1 MLVACA
7 ALAAHVASADYIYF
21 MLDNPP
27 LPDNTLFVTVSQ
39 VGHDYKFEKQ
49 TIPAANFD
57 MDRFLELYAG
67 GETESSGWLL
77 DPESTEPIYAYLSG
91 SPTDDQVL
99 FEAWVSDDAG
109 GLKNFY
115 LYSNYLDNLQ
125 NHIATGSV
133 ASGGVPLHVGAVPE
147 PTSGMLALLGLAM
160 LSLRRGHSFCKRS

>member
-7 ALAAHVASADYIYF
+7 VLAAHVACADYIYF

-27 LPDNTLFVTVSQ
+27 LPDDTLFVTVSQ
-39 VGHDYKFEKQ
+39 VGHDFVEQ
-49 TIPAANFD
+49 TIPVADFD
-57 MDRFLELYAG
+57 MNRFLELYAG
-67 GETESSGWLL
+67 GATESSGRLL
-77 DPESTEPIYAYLSG
+77 DSTSTEPIYAYLSG
-91 SPTDDQVL
+91 SSNEDRVL
-99 FEAWVSDDAG
+99 FEAWVYDEEAD

-115 LYSNYLDNLQ
+115 LYSNYMDNLH
-125 NHIATGSV
+125 NHIVMGSD